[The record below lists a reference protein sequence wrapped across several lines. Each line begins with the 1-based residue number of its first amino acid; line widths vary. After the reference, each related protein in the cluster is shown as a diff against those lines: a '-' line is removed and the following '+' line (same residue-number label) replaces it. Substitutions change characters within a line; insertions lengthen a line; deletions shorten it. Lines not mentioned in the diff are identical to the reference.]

1 MNLVYSPIVD
11 NRKNGLWSWFIV
23 ATKDAEVGVLKP
35 SSVVDQA
42 LAYLRRLI
50 LERKLAQGERL
61 VETDLATQLGVS
73 RATVREALRHLEVEG
88 MVQTQPWRGTYVSR
102 LSPKDAEE
110 ICIARALIEG
120 YAVRTSV
127 HQITDAELTELQAVT
142 EAMRQAGA
150 RHDVYSV
157 VELDAQF
164 HRLICVRADN
174 RRLMDLHR
182 TLESQIGALIMSTLD
197 ASLLHIEQ
205 AAERHQEVVDALR
218 SRDPVLAE
226 RAVQE
231 HYLAVRALELE

>member
-11 NRKNGLWSWFIV
+11 NRKKNMRSWFIV
-23 ATKDAEVGVLKP
+23 TIKDAEVGVLKP

-50 LERKLAQGERL
+50 LEGKLAQGERL

-102 LSPKDAEE
+102 LSQKDAED

-120 YAVRTSV
+120 YAIRTSV
-127 HQITDAELTELQAVT
+127 RHITDQELAELQAVT
-142 EAMRQAGA
+142 DAMRLACA
-150 RHDVYSV
+150 RRDVYTV
-157 VELDAQF
+157 AELDAQF
-164 HRLICVRADN
+164 HRLLCARADN
-174 RRLMDLHR
+174 RRLTDLHR
-182 TLESQIGALIMSTLD
+182 TLDSQIGALIMATLD
-197 ASLLHIEQ
+197 ASLLPIEQ
-205 AAERHQEVVDALR
+205 AAERHQELLDTLR
-218 SRDPVLAE
+218 TRDPVRSE

-231 HYLAVRALELE
+231 HYLAVRALELD